1 VASGSFCSKV
11 FLYID
16 QNPVAAGLAEHP
28 EQWEYG
34 GAWHQKNG
42 INDIIDSAAP
52 E

>member
-1 VASGSFCSKV
+1 LDFLKV

-16 QNPVAAGLAEHP
+16 QNPVTAGLAEQP

-34 GAWHQKNG
+34 GAWHKKNRING
-42 INDIIDSAAP
+42 IIDFTAP